1 LITFIYILYNENI
14 QKIRSISAQNARKD
28 YSIGQRSAK
37 RDGTR
42 REIEAKAETEIT
54 REGEVAA
61 VEATEYQ
68 KIKKPE
74 DGAPSP
80 SPSQAEIGEDGLI

>member
-1 LITFIYILYNENI
+1 M
-14 QKIRSISAQNARKD
+14 
-28 YSIGQRSAK
+28 SAK
-37 RDGTR
+37 KDGTR

-54 REGEVAA
+54 EVAA
-61 VEATEYQ
+61 EEAMEHQ

>member
-1 LITFIYILYNENI
+1 M
-14 QKIRSISAQNARKD
+14 
-28 YSIGQRSAK
+28 SAK
-37 RDGTR
+37 KDGTR
-42 REIEAKAETEIT
+42 REIEVKAETEKT

-61 VEATEYQ
+61 EKATEHQ

>member
-1 LITFIYILYNENI
+1 M
-14 QKIRSISAQNARKD
+14 SAQNARKD
-28 YSIGQRSAK
+28 YSTGQKSAK

-61 VEATEYQ
+61 EEAKEHQ

>member
-1 LITFIYILYNENI
+1 MRIYKPQPLGMYKIYK
-14 QKIRSISAQNARKD
+14 KIRSISAQNVRKD

-37 RDGTR
+37 RDGTK
-42 REIEAKAETEIT
+42 RETEAKAETEIT
-54 REGEVAA
+54 EVAA
-61 VEATEYQ
+61 EEATEHQ